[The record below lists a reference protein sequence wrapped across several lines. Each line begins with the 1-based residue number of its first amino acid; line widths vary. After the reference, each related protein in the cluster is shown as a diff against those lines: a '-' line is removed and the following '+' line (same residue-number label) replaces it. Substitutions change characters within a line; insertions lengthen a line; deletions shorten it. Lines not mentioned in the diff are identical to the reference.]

1 MHSGVD
7 PLLSQPRP
15 SDHRV
20 GDALGDEHSVA
31 TGQVLAAWSC
41 TGHDKVL
48 HKGKKT
54 RLLRGDK
61 LHPVFKLMT
70 AFLSQANVTEFL
82 DTEGL
87 PRELGGEDDWQYS
100 WQVFSQNQRRR
111 KVEIYF
117 VPLSRNSAISQ
128 R

>member
-1 MHSGVD
+1 MHGSGRCKTGDKDDFMHSGVD

-15 SDHRV
+15 SDHCV

-48 HKGKKT
+48 HKSKKT

-61 LHPVFKLMT
+61 LHPVFKVMI
-70 AFLSQANVTEFL
+70 AFLSLRQMSQSSLTQK
-82 DTEGL
+82 DC
-87 PRELGGEDDWQYS
+87 RES
-100 WQVFSQNQRRR
+100 
-111 KVEIYF
+111 
-117 VPLSRNSAISQ
+117 
-128 R
+128 